1 MADDRIGPRREG
13 GDAGGA
19 DAGGPGRSAA
29 APGGPGAPDAPGGP
43 GTEERTLRELM
54 QRAVAE
60 IEPDPS
66 GLQRIRTAVPRR
78 RAARRGALT
87 GAAALALA
95 LAIALPAL
103 HDPDH
108 LGLSGGPGSPTA
120 RGGTAADHDDDGAG
134 PGTVGGHGPAPHP
147 GAGGTA
153 TGGTPSGSASASP
166 SPWTSPTS
174 AVPGTTEP
182 VTSSSAGSDGGPL
195 VPLCIRGDLGR
206 GASQVGA
213 PDGAGRIYGYFM
225 VVNISARAC
234 RLGGPGSVAV
244 TEAAGT
250 DPARI
255 RVTDHVAGDP
265 ATGLPA
271 PGPTSAAGGAG
282 GAAVDGQGLL
292 LTPRAGY
299 RVDFGW
305 VPDAA
310 GCPLSAGSSP
320 SATPGVAG
328 PPVAGDPGIAGG
340 GGDTGGTGTSSSV
353 RSGGPGSGPAAMAPA
368 GGPSAEPT
376 AGGGAAS
383 ASPTAAPTAAPSPT
397 ATAATGAPSTP
408 PSAVTIA
415 HTPAP
420 GSPSAATATLLG
432 VCSGTVYRT
441 GPQPLPP
448 PPAAT
453 PSASPSGG

>member
-1 MADDRIGPRREG
+1 MADDRIGPWRAA

-19 DAGGPGRSAA
+19 GGAHAGGPGTAA
-29 APGGPGAPDAPGGP
+29 GAPGGPGAPAGGP

-120 RGGTAADHDDDGAG
+120 HGGTAADHDDDGAG
-134 PGTVGGHGPAPHP
+134 PGTAGGHGSSPHP
-147 GAGGTA
+147 GVSGT
-153 TGGTPSGSASASP
+153 GTVGIPSGSASASP
-166 SPWTSPTS
+166 SPWASTTD
-174 AVPGTTEP
+174 AVPGATAP
-182 VTSSSAGSDGGPL
+182 VTPSGAGSDGGPL

-213 PDGAGRIYGYFM
+213 ADGAGRIYGYFT
-225 VVNISARAC
+225 VVNVSGRAC
-234 RLGGPGSVAV
+234 RLGGPGSVTV
-244 TEAAGT
+244 TETAGT

-265 ATGLPA
+265 ASGLPA
-271 PGPTSAAGGAG
+271 PGPTSAAGDGG

-292 LTPRAGY
+292 LVPRAGY

-310 GCPLSAGSSP
+310 GCPSSAGASP
-320 SATPGVAG
+320 SASPGVAG
-328 PPVAGDPGIAGG
+328 RSVAGNPGLAGG
-340 GGDTGGTGTSSSV
+340 GADAGSAGTSSSA
-353 RSGGPGSGPAAMAPA
+353 RSGGPGSGSAAMAPA
-368 GGPSAEPT
+368 GGPSAGPT
-376 AGGGAAS
+376 AGGGAGS
-383 ASPTAAPTAAPSPT
+383 GSPTARPTTVASPT
-397 ATAATGAPSTP
+397 ATATAAPSTP
-408 PSAVTIA
+408 PAAVTIA

-432 VCSGTVYRT
+432 ACSGTVYRT

-448 PPAAT
+448 PTAAT

>member
-1 MADDRIGPRREG
+1 
-13 GDAGGA
+13 
-19 DAGGPGRSAA
+19 
-29 APGGPGAPDAPGGP
+29 
-43 GTEERTLRELM
+43 M

-78 RAARRGALT
+78 RVARRGALT

-134 PGTVGGHGPAPHP
+134 PGTVGGHGPTPHS
-147 GAGGTA
+147 GVSGTA
-153 TGGTPSGSASASP
+153 TGGAPSGSASASP
-166 SPWTSPTS
+166 SPWASPTN
-174 AVPGTTEP
+174 AVSGATAP
-182 VTSSSAGSDGGPL
+182 VASPSAGSDDGPL
-195 VPLCIRGDLGR
+195 VPLCTRGDLGR

-213 PDGAGRIYGYFM
+213 ADGAGRIYGYFM
-225 VVNISARAC
+225 VVNVSGRPC
-234 RLGGPGSVAV
+234 RLGGPGSVTV
-244 TEAAGT
+244 TETAGT

-271 PGPTSAAGGAG
+271 PGPTSAAGDGG

-292 LTPRAGY
+292 LVSRAGY

-305 VPDAA
+305 VPDSA
-310 GCPLSAGSSP
+310 GCPASAGSSP
-320 SATPGVAG
+320 SATPGAAG
-328 PPVAGDPGIAGG
+328 RPVAGNPGMAGG
-340 GGDTGGTGTSSSV
+340 AGGAGTSSSV
-353 RSGGPGSGPAAMAPA
+353 RSGTLGSGPAAMAPA
-368 GGPSAEPT
+368 GGPSAGPT
-376 AGGGAAS
+376 AGGAGS
-383 ASPTAAPTAAPSPT
+383 ASPTAGPTTAPSPT
-397 ATAATGAPSTP
+397 ATATGAPSAP

-432 VCSGTVYRT
+432 ACAGTVYRT

-448 PPAAT
+448 PAAAT